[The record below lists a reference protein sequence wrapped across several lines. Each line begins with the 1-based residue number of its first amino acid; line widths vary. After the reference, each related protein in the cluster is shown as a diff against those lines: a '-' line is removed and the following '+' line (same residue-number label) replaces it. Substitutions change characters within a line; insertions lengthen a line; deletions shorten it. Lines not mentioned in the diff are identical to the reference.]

1 MTTPAPRPPRTVT
14 PPRPAPAAPRAHPS
28 GNQRAFAERTAR
40 TIRRRRVVNRAMI
53 ALTFVAAVLT
63 TLPLLFIL
71 FLLLQKGASSLQ
83 LHFFTNMPKP
93 VGEEGGGMANAIV
106 GTLIL
111 IATASAFGLPIGIGA
126 GLYLAEQRASRLA
139 TMVRFLS
146 DVLNGLPS
154 IVLGIFAWQFLVRPV
169 GHFSALAGG
178 VALGAMMIPLVTR
191 ATEEMIRLVPG
202 SLREAALALGYSRW
216 RTSLTIVLRTA
227 LPGIVTGALVAVAR
241 IAGET
246 APLLFT
252 AFGNQ
257 FWSTELTQ
265 PIAALPLQIFTY
277 AISPY
282 DEWHAQA
289 WAGALVLIGIVLV
302 ISVLARY
309 VTRARFGAGAD

>member
-1 MTTPAPRPPRTVT
+1 MTVPPVPRQFVPRP
-14 PPRPAPAAPRAHPS
+14 HPS
-28 GNQRAFAERTAR
+28 GPQRAFAERTAR
-40 TIRRRRVVNRAMI
+40 TIGRRRVVNAVMI
-53 ALTFVAAVLT
+53 GLTYLAAALA

-71 FLLLQKGASSLQ
+71 WLLIEKGATSLQ
-83 LHFFTNMPKP
+83 PHFFTNMPKP

-111 IATASAFGLPIGIGA
+111 IGTASAIGLPIGIGA
-126 GLYLAEQRASRLA
+126 GLYLAEHGKSRLA
-139 TMVRFLS
+139 TAVRFLS

-154 IVLGIFAWQFLVRPV
+154 IVIGIFAWQFLVRPV

-191 ATEEMIRLVPG
+191 ATEEMIRLVPAA
-202 SLREAALALGYSRW
+202 LREAALALGFSRW
-216 RTSLTIVLRTA
+216 RTSLTVVLRTA

-257 FWSTELTQ
+257 FWSVRVSE

-282 DEWHAQA
+282 DDWHAQA
-289 WAGALVLIGIVLV
+289 WAGALVLIGLVLV
-302 ISVLARY
+302 ISLAARF